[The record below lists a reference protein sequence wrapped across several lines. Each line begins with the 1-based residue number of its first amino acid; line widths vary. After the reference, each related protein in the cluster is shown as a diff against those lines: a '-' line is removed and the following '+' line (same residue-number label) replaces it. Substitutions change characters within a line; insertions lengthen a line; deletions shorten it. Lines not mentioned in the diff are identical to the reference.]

1 MTCRAIRRQIGRY
14 LDGDLGFLSTWLLK
28 RHLLSCPPCFDEY
41 EERGGLRDLANQW
54 PSVPFPLSVRT
65 NVLIAVSHSLD
76 ARPWQSLKTQVDNF
90 LRPRAVPALG
100 GVLAA
105 VMLIVGLCSDIVF
118 IRDPF
123 REDVPLTYLTKAWI
137 SAPRL
142 AEIPGP
148 TLEEDV
154 TVEAFIDR
162 EGRVYHVRMLDL
174 ASHSPDAALKI
185 SSQVRNIL
193 LTTQFDP
200 ATKFG
205 KPVFGRVL
213 VAFRSVIQE
222 TVYG

>member
-1 MTCRAIRRQIGRY
+1 MTCRAMRRQIGRY

-41 EERGGLRDLANQW
+41 EERGGLGDLASQW
-54 PSVPFPLSVRT
+54 PNVPFPLSVRA
-65 NVLIAVSHSLD
+65 NVLVAVSHSLN
-76 ARPWQSLKTQVDNF
+76 ARPWQRLKTQVDNF

-105 VMLIVGLCSDIVF
+105 VMLLVGLCSDIVF

-137 SAPRL
+137 SAPSL

-174 ASHSPDAALKI
+174 ASHSPDAAMKI